1 MVWRLLRHTSP
12 GSAANS
18 PEPLGIFTRWT
29 REGAAE
35 NPPRSSPG
43 AGGLRPDPQPPPGH
57 LLAPRN
63 SNLASSDSGG
73 CGSFFGE
80 QVKHIL
86 SRSVGP
92 SPSPPKLKKKE
103 KEKVARMFLTSDGEV
118 EGPLEYVAKTMQEL
132 PFLKRQRGERKWR

>member
-92 SPSPPKLKKKE
+92 ALQVLQNGEAS
-103 KEKVARMFLTSDGEV
+103 TS
-118 EGPLEYVAKTMQEL
+118 
-132 PFLKRQRGERKWR
+132 LKRRRDSKAF